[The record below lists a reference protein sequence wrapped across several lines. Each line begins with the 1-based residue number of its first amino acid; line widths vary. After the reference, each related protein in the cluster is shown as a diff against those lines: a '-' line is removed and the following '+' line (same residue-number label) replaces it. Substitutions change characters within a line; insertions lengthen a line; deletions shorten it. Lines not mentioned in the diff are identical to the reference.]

1 MYYYGQEEFVE
12 AETEAAEAEE
22 RASEEWFVSS
32 PLHTAFTT
40 AISFVSRF
48 CSVATMLKTLR

>member
-12 AETEAAEAEE
+12 AETEAEE